1 MPVAKS
7 VIIDYLNYA
16 KDVLGIKHLFFIGE
30 QVTLKKVVVS
40 VTDLKDFSGPER
52 ELLDKMISALNLDS
66 QTTVVI
72 DSNDLVHYKPQF
84 LLKLSVTVSVDQPV
98 NTIETFSPRL
108 LMDNPG
114 LKKQAWSQMQ
124 SFLQLLK

>member
-7 VIIDYLNYA
+7 VIVDYLNYA
-16 KDVLGIKHLFFIGE
+16 KDVLGIKHLFFIDE
-30 QVTLKKVVVS
+30 QVTSKKVVVS
-40 VTDLKDFSGPER
+40 VTDLKDFSEPER
-52 ELLDKMISALNLDS
+52 ALLDKMISALNLDS

-72 DSNDLVHYKPQF
+72 DSNDLVLYKPQF
-84 LLKLSVTVSVDQPV
+84 LLKLSATVSVDQPV

-108 LMDNPG
+108 LMDNSG